1 MFFRAGYLSILERQ
15 VEEKIHDFL
24 VKFQAHIRGYLG
36 RKLREKLELQHAAA
50 HVIQRNVFQ
59 ADIINNWPWWKLF
72 QKASCLACCK
82 HACAYSYTCI
92 CWYHTHIHVSVGA
105 RKYCC
110 FYMLVHVHVHWGLF
124 VRLLPFETTFLF
136 SCFQVKP
143 LLQVWKAEKE
153 VKEKDVR

>member
-72 QKASCLACCK
+72 QKVSCLACCK

-92 CWYHTHIHVSVGA
+92 CWCMLICIYMYLLVQENIVAFTCLYMYIGVCLCV
-105 RKYCC
+105 
-110 FYMLVHVHVHWGLF
+110 FYLL
-124 VRLLPFETTFLF
+124 RLPFFNFLVF
-136 SCFQVKP
+136 RSSLSCKFGRQKRR
-143 LLQVWKAEKE
+143 LKK
-153 VKEKDVR
+153 KM